1 MELMKA
7 HEQWMK
13 RPDDEC
19 FANLTDLKD
28 AVVSRRRISKQR
40 DLEFSNIRAIGE
52 NNSLTLQTDRGAALP
67 TNYAFG
73 QMCTQLGIPAGYL
86 REIPAELAAR
96 NLNYGLETK
105 GKIETKMLASVHDD
119 YTEVRAFTGVKYG
132 RIWDAEVVELAEHA
146 VERSNGKFYNPPS
159 YDHKKNG
166 LYASDRDCFIFMID
180 GGSRLEVGPRAKLN
194 RGFFLWN
201 SETGSA
207 TFGCMVFYF
216 NEVCGNH
223 IVWGAQDV
231 QKLVVRHSKYG
242 PYRFENEGLPML
254 LKQASDSVAPMEATI
269 RKAQSILL
277 PKPEVKSETVEEVLL
292 DYVKKVDRT
301 FTKGEVREAIE
312 YARNEEG
319 QCVTLWDLV
328 QGFTASAREY
338 AYTDARVK
346 LETRAGSLLKMAA

>member
-1 MELMKA
+1 MELMQA
-7 HEQWMK
+7 HKQWAT

-19 FANLTDLKD
+19 YSNLTDLKN
-28 AVVSRRRISKQR
+28 AVESRRLISKQR
-40 DLEFSNIRAIGE
+40 TLDFNEIEVIGDHD
-52 NNSLTLQTDRGAALP
+52 SLMLQTDRGSALP

-73 QMCTQLGIPAGYL
+73 QMCTQLGVPAGYL
-86 REIPAELAAR
+86 REIPSELAAL
-96 NLNYGLETK
+96 NLNHALKTK
-105 GKIETKMLASVHDD
+105 GTIPTKMLAAVYDD

-132 RIWDAEVVELAEHA
+132 RIWDAEVVKLAEHA
-146 VERSNGKFYNPPS
+146 VERSNGKFHNPKS
-159 YDHKKNG
+159 YDANKNG

-180 GGSRLEVGPRAKLN
+180 GGSQLEAGTRAKLN

-207 TFGCMVFYF
+207 TFGCMIFYF
-216 NEVCGNH
+216 NSVCGNH

-231 QKLVVRHSKYG
+231 QKLVVRHSKNG
-242 PYRFENEGLPML
+242 PYRFENEALPIL
-254 LKQASDSVAPMEATI
+254 LKQANDSMAPMEATV
-269 RKAQSILL
+269 RKAQQLLL
-277 PKPEVKSETVEEVLL
+277 PTPEAKSETIDEVLL

-312 YARNEEG
+312 YAKNEEG

-328 QGFTASAREY
+328 QGFTASARDY

-346 LETRAGSLLKMAA
+346 LETRAGNLLKLAA